1 MMYRRP
7 ASTRALRIALA
18 LGVAITLPA
27 SVSGQGDSHRD
38 EWQRVGAVLTALE
51 TGPGSRIADIGA
63 GGGYFTTRLGT
74 AVGPEGRVFAVDIV
88 PATLD
93 RLRHEL
99 EGEGLRNVELVLGE
113 TDDPRLPYGTLDGAL
128 IVNAYHE
135 MVEHRPM
142 LAGIRRALR
151 PGGRLVIL
159 DNPPSDPTA
168 ARESQVEGHDLALA
182 LAEEDLR
189 EAGFEISVR
198 EPRFIDEESDGH
210 THRMWMIVATR
221 PVREPAVQTLPGAPD
236 TPAGRFACAFPGTPD
251 DLRARPSPPD
261 SAEVTIGAGRLKVC
275 YSRPSARGRKVM
287 GDLLGFGEPWR
298 MGADEPTRLRTDAP
312 IRIGDVE
319 VTPGWVSLYAVPGE
333 STWTIAVN
341 GLVERPGAP
350 VDDWVASHDLGRVTV
365 PVQTTN
371 EHVEALTIGL
381 EQRGD
386 ARAELIVEWERTR
399 VRVPIERGES

>member
-1 MMYRRP
+1 MMHPRP
-7 ASTRALRIALA
+7 GFSRALRMAIA
-18 LGVAITLPA
+18 LGVSLTLPT

-51 TGPGSRIADIGA
+51 AGPGSRVADIGA
-63 GGGYFTTRLGT
+63 GGGYFTTRLAT

-93 RLRHEL
+93 RLRHSV

-135 MVEHRPM
+135 MVEHQSI

-159 DNPPSDPTA
+159 DNPPADPAET
-168 ARESQVEGHDLALA
+168 RESQVEDHDLALP
-182 LAEEDLR
+182 LAEEELR
-189 EAGFEISVR
+189 EAGFEISAR

-210 THRMWMIVATR
+210 THRMWLIVATR
-221 PVREPAVQTLPGAPD
+221 PLREPAVQSLPGAPD
-236 TPAGRFACAFPGTPD
+236 TPAGRFACAFPGTVD

-261 SAEVTIGAGRLKVC
+261 SAEVAIGAGRVKVC
-275 YSRPSARGRKVM
+275 YSRPAARGRTVM
-287 GDLLGFGEPWR
+287 GDLVGFGEPWR
-298 MGADEPTRLRTDAP
+298 MGANEPTLLRTDIP
-312 IRIGDVE
+312 VRFGDVE
-319 VTPGWVSLYAVPGE
+319 IAPGWVSLYAVPGE
-333 STWTIAVN
+333 SAWTIAVN
-341 GLVERPGAP
+341 RLVDRPGAP
-350 VDDWVASHDLGRVTV
+350 LDDWVASHDLGRVTV
-365 PVQTTN
+365 PVEATG

-381 EQRGD
+381 EPLGE
-386 ARAELIVEWERTR
+386 ARAELNLEWERTR
-399 VRVPIERGES
+399 IRVPIEPSES